1 MDPFSS
7 SHLAQLLRDHSIEV
21 RPPGQEF
28 RLAAGGT
35 SRVYCDTKKTVMGR
49 QAIIPMADLFLEVIK
64 SNRFGT
70 IAAVAGV
77 ELGGCH
83 LASSVAARAASLP
96 GSYAWLDTIY
106 VRKHSK
112 DHGTRNLVERPAGI
126 PDGARVLLL
135 EDVVTTG
142 GSSLRAA
149 TALIE
154 DGLDLAGVLA
164 IVDRRDEPSDAIGDF
179 PFGSLYR
186 LSDLVD
192 GGVK

>member
-7 SHLAQLLRDHSIEV
+7 SHLAQLLRAHSVEV

-35 SRVYCDTKKTVMGR
+35 SRVYCDVKNTALRKD
-49 QAIIPMADLFLEVIK
+49 ALLSFADLMLEKIK
-64 SNRFGT
+64 SNIFGT
-70 IAAVAGV
+70 LQGVAGV

-83 LASSVAARAASLP
+83 LASVVATRAACQP
-96 GSYAWLDTIY
+96 GAHAWLDTVY
-106 VRKHSK
+106 VRKQSK
-112 DHGTRNLVERPAGI
+112 DHGTRRLVERPRDM
-126 PDGARVLLL
+126 PDGSRVLLL

-149 TALIE
+149 GAMTE
-154 DGLDLAGVLA
+154 DGLGVAGILA
-164 IVDRRDEPSDAIGDF
+164 IVDRRPDGSSTLGDY
-179 PFGSLYR
+179 PFDSLYR

-192 GGVK
+192 GDVK